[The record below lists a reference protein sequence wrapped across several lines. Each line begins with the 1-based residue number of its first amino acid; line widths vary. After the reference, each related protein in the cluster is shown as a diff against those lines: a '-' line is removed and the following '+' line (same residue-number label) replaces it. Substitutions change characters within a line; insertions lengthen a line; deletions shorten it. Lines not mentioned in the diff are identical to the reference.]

1 MDDYPPATNE
11 KRTRATVSHAMPIG
25 AAAVV
30 VWQ

>member
-25 AAAVV
+25 AAVV